1 MPVLLQVE
9 WITLGYLAYV
19 TAVAWFGSRPRRA
32 RLATTSVLA
41 IDGGLILV
49 LAVSTAPAVTIAREW
64 LPGLQIL
71 VGYWLSGLLFVR
83 PMPRVERWLIELDQW
98 IGARVGAGA
107 FVERAPRFLLEVF
120 EFAYMTVSP
129 MLPIGFGVVF
139 ALASPRDA
147 DRFWTVVTAATFC
160 CYGMLPWIQTR
171 PPFAITDMSP
181 IETRSIRA
189 RALTRAVMGRASIYW
204 NTLPSGHAAGSVATA
219 LAVWDQVPA
228 AGPFFLAWSALIVV
242 GSVAG
247 RYHYVV
253 DAVTGVMVAV
263 ASWLVFGNGPS

>member
-1 MPVLLQVE
+1 MPVLFQVE
-9 WITLGYLAYV
+9 WITLGYLTYA
-19 TAVAWFGSRPRRA
+19 TAVAWFGRRPRRA
-32 RLATTSVLA
+32 RLATSGVLVV
-41 IDGGLILV
+41 DGALILA
-49 LAVSTAPAVTIAREW
+49 LAFSAAPTVTIVREW

-71 VGYWLSGLLFVR
+71 IAYWLSGLLFMR
-83 PMPRVERWLIELDQW
+83 PMTRVERWLVRSDAW
-98 IGARVGAGA
+98 IGARVGAQRLLSRTPQ
-107 FVERAPRFLLEVF
+107 VLLELV

-129 MLPIGFGVVF
+129 MLPIGFGLVF

-171 PPFAITDMSP
+171 PPFAITDMRP
-181 IETRSIRA
+181 IEARSIRA

-228 AGPFFLAWSALIVV
+228 AGPFFLAWSVLIII

-247 RYHYVV
+247 RYHYVI
-253 DAVTGVMVAV
+253 DAVTGSLVAV
-263 ASWLVFGNGPS
+263 AAWTVFGR